1 MPMKNPHKYN
11 TRIGSAQQHQFAE
24 VPHADIQRSTFDR
37 SHGLKTTF
45 NAGELVPVYVDEA
58 LPGDTFSCNLTAF
71 SRLAT
76 PIHPTMDNAFMDS
89 HFFAV
94 PVRLVWDDFEEFMG
108 ETKTYKAAGATRLDG
123 TPDFTAAAPIPP
135 TITSGGSGEA
145 EQSLS
150 DYFGIPTKI
159 AALEFSALWHRA
171 YTLVWNDWFRDE
183 NLQAPKTILTT
194 SGADAT
200 AYPLLNR
207 GKKHDYF
214 TSALPWPQKGADVT
228 IPLGTTAPVYG
239 TGKSLGLT
247 DGNFTG
253 GLSTGSTYLRGATG
267 DYDKAPGDTGGVG
280 SSLADNTVYGVVE
293 SGVSGLAADLTDATA
308 ATINQLRLAFA
319 TQKFLEIQARGG
331 SRYIEVIKNHFNVT
345 SPDARLQRPEY
356 LGGGSSPVN
365 ISPVAQTS
373 STDATTPQ
381 GNLSAIGTTVLS
393 GHSFTKSFTEHTII
407 IGMVSVRTDLTYQQG
422 LNRMF
427 SRETIYDYY
436 WPTLSTIG
444 EQAVKNKEIYAQG
457 SAADETTFGY
467 QERYAEYRYKPSSIT
482 GKFRSNATGTLESWH
497 YAQEYSALPLLGDS
511 WIQVTDTNVQRTL
524 AVASEPQFIF
534 DSLFKLKCTR
544 PMPVNSVPGGTHF

>member
-11 TRIGSAQQHQFAE
+11 TRIGSAQQHQFSE

-45 NAGELVPVYVDEA
+45 NAGQLVPIYVDDC
-58 LPGDTFSCNLTAF
+58 LPGDTFSCNMTAF
-71 SRLAT
+71 ARLAT
-76 PIHPTMDNAFMDS
+76 PIHPTMDNAFMDT

-108 ETKTYKAAGATRLDG
+108 ETKTYKAAGSTRLDG
-123 TPDFTAAAPIPP
+123 TPDFTVAAPIPP
-135 TITSGGSGEA
+135 TITAGGSGEA

-150 DYFGIPTKI
+150 DYFGIPTKV

-183 NLQAPKTILTT
+183 NLQAPKTISTT
-194 SGADAT
+194 SGADT
-200 AYPLLNR
+200 TTYDLLNR

-228 IPLGTTAPVYG
+228 IPLGTSADIYTDAASLESITILAPNAG
-239 TGKSLGLT
+239 T
-247 DGNFTG
+247 DF
-253 GLSTGSTYLRGATG
+253 Y
-267 DYDKAPGDTGGVG
+267 
-280 SSLADNTVYGVVE
+280 
-293 SGVSGLAADLTDATA
+293 GLATNGSNASVSTATYSEDRLLKADLTDATS

-331 SRYIEVIKNHFNVT
+331 SRYIEVVKNHFNVT

-393 GHSFTKSFTEHTII
+393 GHSFTKSFTEHTIV

-444 EQAVKNKEIYAQG
+444 EQSVLNKEIYAQG
-457 SAADETTFGY
+457 TTADDDVFGF
-467 QERYAEYRYKPSSIT
+467 QERYSEYRYKPSSIT
-482 GKFRSNATGTLESWH
+482 GKFRSNATGSLESWH
-497 YAQEYSALPLLGDS
+497 YAQEYASLPLLGDS

-544 PMPVNSVPGGTHF
+544 PMPVNSIPGGTHF

>member
-1 MPMKNPHKYN
+1 MKNPHKHN
-11 TRIGSAQQHQFAE
+11 TRIGSAHQHKFSE

-45 NAGELVPVYVDEA
+45 NAGQLIPVYVDEA
-58 LPGDTFSCNLTAF
+58 LPGDTFSCNMTAF

-89 HFFAV
+89 HFFAI

-108 ETKTYKAAGATRLDG
+108 ETKTYKAPGATRLDG
-123 TPDFTAAAPIPP
+123 TPDFTVATPIPP
-135 TITSGGSGEA
+135 TITAGGSGEA
-145 EQSLS
+145 EFSLS
-150 DYFGIPTKI
+150 DYFGIPTKQ
-159 AALEFSALWHRA
+159 ANLEFSALWHRA

-183 NLQAPKTILTT
+183 NLQAPKTVLTT

-228 IPLGTTAPVYG
+228 IPLGGRADVHSYDNATTQSYAAPIGYDINQSPPGALGDFTWESNTNG
-239 TGKSLGLT
+239 TGIWA
-247 DGNFTG
+247 D
-253 GLSTGSTYLRGATG
+253 LSAATG
-267 DYDKAPGDTGGVG
+267 
-280 SSLADNTVYGVVE
+280 
-293 SGVSGLAADLTDATA
+293 

-373 STDATTPQ
+373 STDSTTPQ

-393 GHSFTKSFTEHTII
+393 GHSFTKSFTEHTIV
-407 IGMVSVRTDLTYQQG
+407 IGLVSVRTDLTYQQG

-457 SAADETTFGY
+457 TADDELTFGY
-467 QERYAEYRYKPSSIT
+467 QERYAEYRYKPSSVT

-497 YAQEYSALPLLGDS
+497 YAQEYASLPLLGDS
-511 WIQVTDTNVQRTL
+511 WIQVTDTNIQRTL
-524 AVASEPQFIF
+524 AVATEPQFIF
-534 DSLFKLKCTR
+534 DSLFKLRCTR
-544 PMPVNSVPGGTHF
+544 PMPVNSIPGGTHF

>member
-1 MPMKNPHKYN
+1 MRNPHKHN
-11 TRIGSAQQHQFAE
+11 TRIGSAHQHKFSE

-37 SHGLKTTF
+37 THGLKTTF
-45 NAGELVPVYVDEA
+45 NAGQLIPVYVDEA
-58 LPGDTFSCNLTAF
+58 LPGDTFSCNMTAF

-108 ETKTYKAAGATRLDG
+108 ETKTYKAPGATRLDG
-123 TPDFTAAAPIPP
+123 TPDFTVAAPIPP
-135 TITSGGSGEA
+135 TITAGGSGEA
-145 EQSLS
+145 EFSLA
-150 DYFGIPTKI
+150 DYFGIPTKQ
-159 AALEFSALWHRA
+159 ANLEFSALWHRA

-183 NLQAPKTILTT
+183 NLQAPKTISTA
-194 SGADAT
+194 SGADGT
-200 AYPLLNR
+200 TYELLNR

-228 IPLGTTAPVYG
+228 IPLAGTAPVLGIAKENQTFASSPAGLYDSSG
-239 TGKSLGLT
+239 SSVSYAAGTEIDPSQTGKSYYIEGT
-247 DGNFTG
+247 AATG
-253 GLSTGSTYLRGATG
+253 GYPNIR
-267 DYDKAPGDTGGVG
+267 
-280 SSLADNTVYGVVE
+280 
-293 SGVSGLAADLTDATA
+293 ADLTEASA

-393 GHSFTKSFTEHTII
+393 GHSFTKSFTEHTIV
-407 IGMVSVRTDLTYQQG
+407 IGLVSVRTDLTYQQG

-457 SAADETTFGY
+457 TADDELTFGY
-467 QERYAEYRYKPSSIT
+467 QERYAEYRYKPSSVT

-497 YAQEYSALPLLGDS
+497 YAQEYASLPLLGDS

-534 DSLFKLKCTR
+534 DSLFKLRCTR
-544 PMPVNSVPGGTHF
+544 PMPVNSIPGGTHF

>member
-11 TRIGSAQQHQFAE
+11 TRIGSAKQHQFSE

-45 NAGELVPVYVDEA
+45 NAGELVPIYVDEA

-76 PIHPTMDNAFMDS
+76 PIHPTMDNAFMDT

-108 ETKTYKAAGATRLDG
+108 ETKTYKAAGTDRLDG
-123 TPDFTAAAPIPP
+123 TPDFSVAAPVPP
-135 TITSGGSGEA
+135 TITAGGSGEA

-150 DYFGIPTKI
+150 DYFGIPTKV
-159 AALEFSALWHRA
+159 AGLEFSALWHRA
-171 YTLVWNDWFRDE
+171 YTLVWNTWMRDE
-183 NLQAPKTILTT
+183 NLQAPKTIDIT
-194 SGADAT
+194 SGPDTTTYA
-200 AYPLLNR
+200 LLNR

-228 IPLGTTAPVYG
+228 IPLGTKATVSYDGTTTQPVGVYSTSNSANNLLSAPNAAERVE
-239 TGKSLGLT
+239 
-247 DGNFTG
+247 
-253 GLSTGSTYLRGATG
+253 LSAT
-267 DYDKAPGDTGGVG
+267 
-280 SSLADNTVYGVVE
+280 TVTEAQTLY
-293 SGVSGLAADLTDATA
+293 ADLSDATA

-393 GHSFTKSFTEHTII
+393 GHSFTKSFTEHTIV

-457 SAADETTFGY
+457 SAADENTFGY
-467 QERYAEYRYKPSSIT
+467 QERYAEYRYKPSSVT

-497 YAQEYSALPLLGDS
+497 YAQEYASLPLLGDS

-534 DSLFKLKCTR
+534 DSLFKLRCTR
-544 PMPVNSVPGGTHF
+544 PMPVNSIPGGTHF

>member
-1 MPMKNPHKYN
+1 MRNPHKHN
-11 TRIGSAQQHQFAE
+11 TRVGSARQHQFSE

-45 NAGELVPVYVDEA
+45 NAGELIPIYVDEA

-76 PIHPTMDNAFMDS
+76 PIHPTMDNAFMDT

-108 ETKTYKAAGATRLDG
+108 ETKTYKAAGSSRLDG
-123 TPDFTAAAPIPP
+123 TPDFSVAAPVPP
-135 TITSGGSGEA
+135 TITAGGSGEA
-145 EQSLS
+145 EASLS
-150 DYFGIPTKI
+150 DYFGIPTQV
-159 AALEFSALWHRA
+159 ASLEFSALWHRA

-183 NLQAPKTILTT
+183 NLQAPKDIDTT
-194 SGADAT
+194 SGADT
-200 AYPLLNR
+200 TTYNLLNR

-228 IPLGTTAPVYG
+228 IPLGTTA
-239 TGKSLGLT
+239 
-247 DGNFTG
+247 NIF
-253 GLSTGSTYLRGATG
+253 
-267 DYDKAPGDTGGVG
+267 
-280 SSLADNTVYGVVE
+280 
-293 SGVSGLAADLTDATA
+293 TDAENDDPISVYNTNYSA
-308 ATINQLRLAFA
+308 YSKLKIDSSFVAGANDAGTEGFKLYTDLSEATSATINQLRLAFA

-373 STDATTPQ
+373 STDSVTPQ

-393 GHSFTKSFTEHTII
+393 GHSFTKSFTEHTIV
-407 IGMVSVRTDLTYQQG
+407 IGLVSVRTDLTYQQG

-436 WPTLSTIG
+436 WPTLSSIG
-444 EQAVKNKEIYAQG
+444 EQAIKNKEIYAQG

-467 QERYAEYRYKPSSIT
+467 QERYAEYRYKPSSVT

-497 YAQEYSALPLLGDS
+497 YAQEYASLPLLGDS

-534 DSLFKLKCTR
+534 DSLFKLRCTR
-544 PMPVNSVPGGTHF
+544 PMPVNSIPGGTHF

>member
-11 TRIGSAQQHQFAE
+11 TRIGSAQQHQFSE

-45 NAGELVPVYVDEA
+45 NAGKLVPVYIDDC
-58 LPGDTFSCNLTAF
+58 LPGDTFSCNMTAF
-71 SRLAT
+71 ARLAT
-76 PIHPTMDNAFMDS
+76 PIHPTMDNAFMDT

-108 ETKTYKAAGATRLDG
+108 ETKTYKAAGTDRLDG
-123 TPDFTAAAPIPP
+123 TPDFTVAAPIPP
-135 TITSGGSGEA
+135 TITAGGSGEA
-145 EQSLS
+145 EGSLS
-150 DYFGIPTKI
+150 DYFGIPTKV
-159 AALEFSALWHRA
+159 AGLEFSALWHRS
-171 YTLVWNDWFRDE
+171 YTLIYNTWFRDE
-183 NLQAPKTILTT
+183 NLQAPKDIDTT
-194 SGADAT
+194 SGADTT
-200 AYPLLNR
+200 AYTLLNR

-228 IPLGTTAPVYG
+228 IPLGGNALVA
-239 TGKSLGLT
+239 T
-247 DGNFTG
+247 DGLSSSNQTLSILDGDDVARPITVNSTYAEVSGTTTG
-253 GLSTGSTYLRGATG
+253 GTSALY
-267 DYDKAPGDTGGVG
+267 
-280 SSLADNTVYGVVE
+280 
-293 SGVSGLAADLTDATA
+293 ADLSEATS

-373 STDATTPQ
+373 STDTTTPQ

-393 GHSFTKSFTEHTII
+393 GHSFTKSFTEHTIV

-444 EQAVKNKEIYAQG
+444 EQAIKNKEIYAQG
-457 SAADETTFGY
+457 TAADETTFGY
-467 QERYAEYRYKPSSIT
+467 QERYAEYRYKPSSVT

-497 YAQEYSALPLLGDS
+497 YAQEYASLPLLGDS

-534 DSLFKLKCTR
+534 DSLFKLRCTR
-544 PMPVNSVPGGTHF
+544 PMPVNSIPGGTHF

>member
-11 TRIGSAQQHQFAE
+11 TRIGSAKQHQFSE

-45 NAGELVPVYVDEA
+45 NAGELVPIYVDEA

-76 PIHPTMDNAFMDS
+76 PIHPTIDNAFMDT

-108 ETKTYKAAGATRLDG
+108 ETKTYKAAGSDRLDG
-123 TPDFTAAAPIPP
+123 TPDFTVAAPVPP
-135 TITSGGSGEA
+135 TITAGGSGEA

-150 DYFGIPTKI
+150 DYFGIPTKVGG
-159 AALEFSALWHRA
+159 LEFSALWHRA

-183 NLQAPKTILTT
+183 NLQAPKTIDTT
-194 SGADAT
+194 SGADTTTYA
-200 AYPLLNR
+200 LLNR

-228 IPLGTTAPVYG
+228 IPLGTKAYVAV
-239 TGKSLGLT
+239 
-247 DGNFTG
+247 DGNEG
-253 GLSTGSTYLRGATG
+253 GGTNLIGINYGNATNTTMAINGSAWLQEGYADADT
-267 DYDKAPGDTGGVG
+267 DYQ
-280 SSLADNTVYGVVE
+280 LY
-293 SGVSGLAADLTDATA
+293 ADLSDATS

-393 GHSFTKSFTEHTII
+393 GHSFTKSFTEHTIV

-457 SAADETTFGY
+457 TSADETTFGY
-467 QERYAEYRYKPSSIT
+467 QERYAEYRYKPSSVT

-497 YAQEYSALPLLGDS
+497 YAQEYASLPLLGDS

-534 DSLFKLKCTR
+534 DSLFKLRCTR
-544 PMPVNSVPGGTHF
+544 PMPVNSIPGGTHF

>member
-1 MPMKNPHKYN
+1 MKNPHKYN
-11 TRIGSAQQHQFAE
+11 TRIGSSQQHQFSE

-45 NAGELVPVYVDEA
+45 NAGELVPIYVDES

-76 PIHPTMDNAFMDS
+76 PIHPTMDNAFMDT

-108 ETKTYKAAGATRLDG
+108 ETKTYKAAGSSRLDG
-123 TPDFTAAAPIPP
+123 TPDFTVAAPVPP
-135 TITSGGSGEA
+135 TITAGGSGEA

-150 DYFGIPTKI
+150 DYFGIPTKV
-159 AALEFSALWHRA
+159 AGLEFSALWHRA

-183 NLQAPKTILTT
+183 NLQAPKTIDTT
-194 SGADAT
+194 SGTDT
-200 AYPLLNR
+200 TTYSLLNR

-228 IPLGTTAPVYG
+228 LPLGVSADVVYDG
-239 TGKSLGLT
+239 TLNNAAAANRAKIWSTVDEAYGDLNAESADSNYIHPLT
-247 DGNFTG
+247 E
-253 GLSTGSTYLRGATG
+253 
-267 DYDKAPGDTGGVG
+267 
-280 SSLADNTVYGVVE
+280 SSGQKLY
-293 SGVSGLAADLTDATA
+293 ADLSSATS

-393 GHSFTKSFTEHTII
+393 GHSFTKSFTEHTIV
-407 IGMVSVRTDLTYQQG
+407 IGLVSVRTDLTYQQG

-467 QERYAEYRYKPSSIT
+467 QERYAEYRYKPSSVT

-497 YAQEYSALPLLGDS
+497 YAQEYASLPLLGDS

-544 PMPVNSVPGGTHF
+544 PMPVNSIPGGTHF

>member
-45 NAGELVPVYVDEA
+45 NAGELVPIYVDEA

-108 ETKTYKAAGATRLDG
+108 ETKTYQAAGPSRLDG
-123 TPDFTAAAPIPP
+123 TPDFTVAAPIPP
-135 TITSGGSGEA
+135 TITAGGSGEA

-159 AALEFSALWHRA
+159 AGLEFSALWHRA

-194 SGADAT
+194 SGADGTTYA
-200 AYPLLNR
+200 LLNR

-228 IPLGTTAPVYG
+228 IPLGTTAPIFY
-239 TGKSLGLT
+239 
-247 DGNFTG
+247 DAA
-253 GLSTGSTYLRGATG
+253 GATAQDLKINANDG
-267 DYDKAPGDTGGVG
+267 TQWSMISDNSYELQTHIDRTGNA
-280 SSLADNTVYGVVE
+280 SYLSLE
-293 SGVSGLAADLTDATA
+293 ADLSDATA

-393 GHSFTKSFTEHTII
+393 GHSFTKSFTEHTIV

-544 PMPVNSVPGGTHF
+544 PMPVNSIPGGTHF

>member
-1 MPMKNPHKYN
+1 MKNPHKYN
-11 TRIGSAQQHQFAE
+11 TRIGSSKQHQFSE

-45 NAGELVPVYVDEA
+45 NAGQLVPIYVDEA

-108 ETKTYKAAGATRLDG
+108 ETKTYKAAGTDRLDG
-123 TPDFTAAAPIPP
+123 TPDFSVAAPIPP
-135 TITSGGSGEA
+135 TITAPGGGET
-145 EQSLS
+145 EGSLS
-150 DYFGIPTKI
+150 DYFGIPTKV

-183 NLQAPKTILTT
+183 NLQAPKTIDLT
-194 SGADAT
+194 SGTDTTTYA
-200 AYPLLNR
+200 LLNR

-228 IPLGTTAPVYG
+228 IPLGGNANVAY
-239 TGKSLGLT
+239 
-247 DGNFTG
+247 DG
-253 GLSTGSTYLRGATG
+253 
-267 DYDKAPGDTGGVG
+267 DPGDSFGVYSTA
-280 SSLADNTVYGVVE
+280 SSSFKKTDSSGANLLASSTAGYEANKLY
-293 SGVSGLAADLTDATA
+293 ADLSAATS

-393 GHSFTKSFTEHTII
+393 GHSFTKSFTEHTIVL
-407 IGMVSVRTDLTYQQG
+407 GLVSVRTDLTYQQG

-497 YAQEYSALPLLGDS
+497 YAQEYASLPLLGDA

>member
-1 MPMKNPHKYN
+1 MKNPHKHN
-11 TRIGSAQQHQFAE
+11 TRIGSAHQHKFSE

-37 SHGLKTTF
+37 THGLKTTF
-45 NAGELVPVYVDEA
+45 NAGQLIPVYVDEA
-58 LPGDTFSCNLTAF
+58 LPGDTFSCNMTAF

-89 HFFAV
+89 HFFAI

-108 ETKTYKAAGATRLDG
+108 ETKTYKAPGATRLDG
-123 TPDFTAAAPIPP
+123 TPDFTVAAPIPP
-135 TITSGGSGEA
+135 TITAGGSGEA
-145 EQSLS
+145 EFSLA
-150 DYFGIPTKI
+150 DYFGIPTKQ
-159 AALEFSALWHRA
+159 AGLEFSALWHRA

-183 NLQAPKTILTT
+183 NLQAPKTVLTT

-200 AYPLLNR
+200 AYELLNR

-228 IPLGTTAPVYG
+228 IPLGTTARVQ
-239 TGKSLGLT
+239 T
-247 DGNFTG
+247 DGATDQDLTVWQTDNDMYGKLATNDAG
-253 GLSTGSTYLRGATG
+253 GNYLRIK
-267 DYDKAPGDTGGVG
+267 DDSG
-280 SSLADNTVYGVVE
+280 SVNNSLY
-293 SGVSGLAADLTDATA
+293 ADLSDATA

-393 GHSFTKSFTEHTII
+393 GHSFTKSFTEHTIV
-407 IGMVSVRTDLTYQQG
+407 IGLVSVRTDLTYQQG

-457 SAADETTFGY
+457 TADDDLTFGY
-467 QERYAEYRYKPSSIT
+467 QERYAEYRYKPSSVT

-497 YAQEYSALPLLGDS
+497 YAQEYASLPLLGDS

-534 DSLFKLKCTR
+534 DSLFKLRCTR
-544 PMPVNSVPGGTHF
+544 PMPVNSIPGGTHF

>member
-11 TRIGSAQQHQFAE
+11 TRIGSAKQHQFAE

-45 NAGELVPVYVDEA
+45 NAGELVPIYVDEA

-108 ETKTYKAAGATRLDG
+108 ETKTYKAAGPTRLDG
-123 TPDFTAAAPIPP
+123 TPDFTAATPIPP
-135 TITSGGSGEA
+135 TITAGGSGEA
-145 EQSLS
+145 EASLS
-150 DYFGIPTKI
+150 DYFGIPTKK
-159 AALEFSALWHRA
+159 ANLEFSALWHRA

-183 NLQAPKTILTT
+183 NLQAPKTVDTT
-194 SGADAT
+194 SGADT
-200 AYPLLNR
+200 TTYTLLNR

-214 TSALPWPQKGADVT
+214 TSSLPWPQKGADVT
-228 IPLGTTAPVYG
+228 IPLGTTADVVTSDERVYFQ
-239 TGKSLGLT
+239 KT
-247 DGNFTG
+247 DGTDGPGAAADAFGNP
-253 GLSTGSTYLRGATG
+253 YPGATPAEAQG
-267 DYDKAPGDTGGVG
+267 LKFGTQTG
-280 SSLADNTVYGVVE
+280 LQ
-293 SGVSGLAADLTDATA
+293 ADLTDATS

-393 GHSFTKSFTEHTII
+393 GHSFTKSFTEHTIV

-457 SAADETTFGY
+457 TATDEETFGY

-497 YAQEYSALPLLGDS
+497 YGQEYASLPLLGDS

-544 PMPVNSVPGGTHF
+544 PMPVNSIPGGTHF

>member
-11 TRIGSAQQHQFAE
+11 TRIGSAQQHQFSE

-45 NAGELVPVYVDEA
+45 NAGELVPIYVDEA

-76 PIHPTMDNAFMDS
+76 PIHPTMDNAFMDT

-94 PVRLVWDDFEEFMG
+94 PIRLVWDDFEEFMG
-108 ETKTYKAAGATRLDG
+108 ETKTYKAAGSDRLDG
-123 TPDFTAAAPIPP
+123 TPDFSVAALVPP
-135 TITSGGSGEA
+135 TITASGSGEA
-145 EQSLS
+145 EGSLS
-150 DYFGIPTKI
+150 DYFGIPTKVGG
-159 AALEFSALWHRA
+159 LEFSALWHRA

-183 NLQAPKTILTT
+183 NLQAPKTLDTT
-194 SGADAT
+194 SGNDTTTYA
-200 AYPLLNR
+200 LLNR

-228 IPLGTTAPVYG
+228 IPLGQSANITFDGTTGDSGSTLSIVRKADDSPYELYANASTSTYVKAVDSGTTA
-239 TGKSLGLT
+239 
-247 DGNFTG
+247 
-253 GLSTGSTYLRGATG
+253 
-267 DYDKAPGDTGGVG
+267 AP
-280 SSLADNTVYGVVE
+280 LY
-293 SGVSGLAADLTDATA
+293 ADLSDATS

-393 GHSFTKSFTEHTII
+393 GHSFTKSFTEHTIV

-457 SAADETTFGY
+457 TAADDTTFGY
-467 QERYAEYRYKPSSIT
+467 QERYAEYRYKPSSVT

-497 YAQEYSALPLLGDS
+497 YAQEYASLPLLGDS

-534 DSLFKLKCTR
+534 DSLFKLRCTR
-544 PMPVNSVPGGTHF
+544 PMPVNSIPGGTHF

>member
-11 TRIGSAQQHQFAE
+11 TRIGSAHQHQFSE

-45 NAGELVPVYVDEA
+45 NAGELVPIYVDEA

-76 PIHPTMDNAFMDS
+76 PIHPTMDNAFMDT

-94 PVRLVWDDFEEFMG
+94 PVRLVWDDFQEFMG
-108 ETKTYKAAGATRLDG
+108 ETKTYKAAGSDRLDG
-123 TPDFTAAAPIPP
+123 TPDFSVAAPVPP
-135 TITSGGSGEA
+135 TITAGGSGEA
-145 EQSLS
+145 EGSLS

-159 AALEFSALWHRA
+159 AGLEFSALWHRA

-183 NLQAPKTILTT
+183 NLQAPKTVLTT

-228 IPLGTTAPVYG
+228 MPLSGNAPVVGIAKDNQTFSNSNTAGYETGG
-239 TGKSLGLT
+239 TGTVTYAKSAVM
-247 DGNFTG
+247 DGG
-253 GLSTGSTYLRGATG
+253 GTGSEVFRVEEDTTNSGF
-267 DYDKAPGDTGGVG
+267 PGI
-280 SSLADNTVYGVVE
+280 Y
-293 SGVSGLAADLTDATA
+293 ADLTEAA
-308 ATINQLRLAFA
+308 GATINQLRLAFA

-345 SPDARLQRPEY
+345 SPDARLQRPEF

-393 GHSFTKSFTEHTII
+393 GHSFTKSFTEHTIV

-467 QERYAEYRYKPSSIT
+467 QERYAEYRYKPSSVT

-497 YAQEYSALPLLGDS
+497 YAQEYASLPLLGDS

-534 DSLFKLKCTR
+534 DSLFKLRCTR
-544 PMPVNSVPGGTHF
+544 PMPVNSIPGGTHF

>member
-11 TRIGSAQQHQFAE
+11 TRIGSAQQHQFSE

-45 NAGELVPVYVDEA
+45 NAGELVPIYVDEA

-76 PIHPTMDNAFMDS
+76 PIHPTMDNAFMDT

-108 ETKTYKAAGATRLDG
+108 ETKTYKAAGSDRLDG
-123 TPDFTAAAPIPP
+123 TPDFSVAAPVPP
-135 TITSGGSGEA
+135 TITAGGSGET
-145 EQSLS
+145 EGSLS
-150 DYFGIPTKI
+150 DYFGIPTKVGG
-159 AALEFSALWHRA
+159 LEFSALWHRA

-183 NLQAPKTILTT
+183 NLQAPKTLLTT

-200 AYPLLNR
+200 TYALLNR

-228 IPLGTTAPVYG
+228 IPLGTKAMVAVDGDTSGSATDYIGINYGNGDNKRMGAYG
-239 TGKSLGLT
+239 TYVTT
-247 DGNFTG
+247 DTDN
-253 GLSTGSTYLRGATG
+253 ATA
-267 DYDKAPGDTGGVG
+267 DYQ
-280 SSLADNTVYGVVE
+280 LY
-293 SGVSGLAADLTDATA
+293 ADLSEATA

-393 GHSFTKSFTEHTII
+393 GHSFTKSFTEHTIV

-427 SRETIYDYY
+427 SRETIYDCY

-467 QERYAEYRYKPSSIT
+467 QERYAEYRYKPSSVT

-497 YAQEYSALPLLGDS
+497 YAQEYASLPLLGDS

-534 DSLFKLKCTR
+534 DSLFKLRCTR

>member
-11 TRIGSAQQHQFAE
+11 TRIGSAQQHQFSE

-45 NAGELVPVYVDEA
+45 NAGELIPIYVDEA

-76 PIHPTMDNAFMDS
+76 PINPTMDNAFMDT

-94 PVRLVWDDFEEFMG
+94 PVRLVWEDFEEFMG
-108 ETKTYKAAGATRLDG
+108 ETKTYKAAGSDRLDG
-123 TPDFTAAAPIPP
+123 TPDFSVAAPIPP
-135 TITSGGSGEA
+135 TITAGGSGVTEG
-145 EQSLS
+145 SLG
-150 DYFGIPTKI
+150 DYLGIPTKV

-183 NLQAPKTILTT
+183 NLQAPKAISLLSGDDTT
-194 SGADAT
+194 TYA
-200 AYPLLNR
+200 LLNR

-228 IPLGTTAPVYG
+228 LPLGTSAPVTMDGVQDIGYADIMTSGG
-239 TGKSLGLT
+239 TTQSTLT
-247 DGNFTG
+247 TG
-253 GLSTGSTYLRGATG
+253 GSGGQVYGSTRDVA
-267 DYDKAPGDTGGVG
+267 DG
-280 SSLADNTVYGVVE
+280 SLLY
-293 SGVSGLAADLTDATA
+293 ADLSDATS

-393 GHSFTKSFTEHTII
+393 GHSFTKSFTEHTIV

-457 SAADETTFGY
+457 TSADETTFGY
-467 QERYAEYRYKPSSIT
+467 QERYAEYRYKPSGVT

-497 YAQEYSALPLLGDS
+497 YAQEYASLPLLGDS

-534 DSLFKLKCTR
+534 DSLFKLRCTR
-544 PMPVNSVPGGTHF
+544 PMPVNSIPGGTHF

>member
-1 MPMKNPHKYN
+1 MPMKKPNKYN
-11 TRIGSAQQHQFAE
+11 KRIGSAQQHQFAE

-45 NAGELVPVYVDEA
+45 NAGELVPIYVDEA

-108 ETKTYKAAGATRLDG
+108 ETKTYKAAGSDRLDG
-123 TPDFTAAAPIPP
+123 TPDFTVAAPVPP
-135 TITSGGSGEA
+135 TITAGGSGEA

-150 DYFGIPTKI
+150 DYFGIPTKV

-183 NLQAPKTILTT
+183 NLQAPKTIDTT
-194 SGADAT
+194 SGADTTTYA
-200 AYPLLNR
+200 LLNR

-228 IPLGTTAPVYG
+228 IPLGTTAPV
-239 TGKSLGLT
+239 TGLYFNGDTVDTSSGWYDQ
-247 DGNFTG
+247 DGVASSGQAINYSNAAASRYIGFE
-253 GLSTGSTYLRGATG
+253 STGSNALNVT
-267 DYDKAPGDTGGVG
+267 
-280 SSLADNTVYGVVE
+280 
-293 SGVSGLAADLTDATA
+293 ADLTDATA

-356 LGGGSSPVN
+356 MGGGSSPVN

-393 GHSFTKSFTEHTII
+393 GHSFTKSFTEHTIV

-436 WPTLSTIG
+436 WPTLSSIG

-544 PMPVNSVPGGTHF
+544 PMPVNSIPGGTHF

>member
-1 MPMKNPHKYN
+1 MKNPHKYN
-11 TRIGSAQQHQFAE
+11 TRIGSAQQHQFSE

-45 NAGELVPVYVDEA
+45 NAGELVPIYVDEA

-76 PIHPTMDNAFMDS
+76 PIHPTMDNAFMDT

-108 ETKTYKAAGATRLDG
+108 ETKTYKAAGSDRLDG
-123 TPDFTAAAPIPP
+123 TPDFSVAAPVPP
-135 TITSGGSGEA
+135 TITAGGSGEA
-145 EQSLS
+145 EGSLS
-150 DYFGIPTKI
+150 DYFGIPTKV

-183 NLQAPKTILTT
+183 NLQAPKTLLTT

-200 AYPLLNR
+200 VYALLNR

-214 TSALPWPQKGADVT
+214 TSSLPWPQKGADVT
-228 IPLGTTAPVYG
+228 IPLGTSASVLTNNTQVQFQDASGANVNAPAGDSGGNDGYIYG
-239 TGKSLGLT
+239 QTV
-247 DGNFTG
+247 D
-253 GLSTGSTYLRGATG
+253 
-267 DYDKAPGDTGGVG
+267 DTGQLKFGT
-280 SSLADNTVYGVVE
+280 NT
-293 SGVSGLAADLTDATA
+293 GLYADLSDATS

-393 GHSFTKSFTEHTII
+393 GHSFTKSFTEHTIV

-457 SAADETTFGY
+457 TAADETTFGY
-467 QERYAEYRYKPSSIT
+467 QERYAEYRYKPSSVT

-497 YAQEYSALPLLGDS
+497 YAQEYASLPLLGDS

-534 DSLFKLKCTR
+534 DSLFKLRCTR
-544 PMPVNSVPGGTHF
+544 PMPVNSIPGGTHF

>member
-45 NAGELVPVYVDEA
+45 NAGELVPIYCDES

-71 SRLAT
+71 ARLAT
-76 PIHPTMDNAFMDS
+76 PIHPTMDNAFMDT

-108 ETKTYKAAGATRLDG
+108 ETKTYKAAGTDRLDG
-123 TPDFTAAAPIPP
+123 TPDFSVAAPIPP
-135 TITSGGSGEA
+135 TITAGGSGEA

-159 AALEFSALWHRA
+159 AGLEFSALWHRA

-200 AYPLLNR
+200 AYTLLNR

-228 IPLGTTAPVYG
+228 IPLGATAPIKMDTV
-239 TGKSLGLT
+239 TSPFIT
-247 DGNFTG
+247 INDQNDVARNITRQPANDHIFIDT
-253 GLSTGSTYLRGATG
+253 ATPV
-267 DYDKAPGDTGGVG
+267 A
-280 SSLADNTVYGVVE
+280 SSE
-293 SGVSGLAADLTDATA
+293 PMFADLTDAA
-308 ATINQLRLAFA
+308 SATINQLRLAFA

-393 GHSFTKSFTEHTII
+393 GHSFTKSFTEHTIV

-544 PMPVNSVPGGTHF
+544 PMPVNSIPGGTHF

>member
-1 MPMKNPHKYN
+1 MRNPHKHN
-11 TRIGSAQQHQFAE
+11 TRIGSARQHQFSE
-24 VPHADIQRSTFDR
+24 VPHADIRRSTFDR
-37 SHGLKTTF
+37 THGLKTTF
-45 NAGELVPVYVDEA
+45 NAGQLIPVYVDEA
-58 LPGDTFSCNLTAF
+58 LPGDTFSCNMTAF

-89 HFFAV
+89 HFFAI
-94 PVRLVWDDFEEFMG
+94 PVRLVWEDFEEFMG
-108 ETKTYKAAGATRLDG
+108 ETKSYKAAGSSRLDG
-123 TPDFTAAAPIPP
+123 TPDFSVAAPIPP
-135 TITSGGSGEA
+135 TITAGGSGEA
-145 EQSLS
+145 EFSLA
-150 DYFGIPTKI
+150 DYFGIPTKQ
-159 AALEFSALWHRA
+159 AGLEFSALWHRA

-183 NLQAPKTILTT
+183 NLQAPKTVLLT

-200 AYPLLNR
+200 TYNLLNR

-228 IPLGTTAPVYG
+228 IPLGGTAPVHG
-239 TGKSLGLT
+239 LGKKSQT
-247 DGNFTG
+247 FENSSTTVYETG
-253 GLSTGSTYLRGATG
+253 GSGTVTYANSGTLAGSTG
-267 DYDKAPGDTGGVG
+267 V
-280 SSLADNTVYGVVE
+280 DNTFYVE
-293 SGVSGLAADLTDATA
+293 EDTANSGYPGIFADLTDATA

-393 GHSFTKSFTEHTII
+393 GHSFTKSFTEHTIVL
-407 IGMVSVRTDLTYQQG
+407 GVVSVRTDLTYQQG

-444 EQAVKNKEIYAQG
+444 EQSVKNKEIYAQG

-482 GKFRSNATGTLESWH
+482 GKLRS
-497 YAQEYSALPLLGDS
+497 
-511 WIQVTDTNVQRTL
+511 
-524 AVASEPQFIF
+524 
-534 DSLFKLKCTR
+534 
-544 PMPVNSVPGGTHF
+544 

>member
-1 MPMKNPHKYN
+1 M
-11 TRIGSAQQHQFAE
+11 
-24 VPHADIQRSTFDR
+24 
-37 SHGLKTTF
+37 
-45 NAGELVPVYVDEA
+45 
-58 LPGDTFSCNLTAF
+58 DT
-71 SRLAT
+71 
-76 PIHPTMDNAFMDS
+76 

-108 ETKTYKAAGATRLDG
+108 ETKTYKAAGSDRLDG
-123 TPDFTAAAPIPP
+123 TPDFSVAAPVPP
-135 TITSGGSGEA
+135 TITASGSGEA
-145 EQSLS
+145 EGSLS
-150 DYFGIPTKI
+150 DYFGIPTKVGG
-159 AALEFSALWHRA
+159 LEFSALWHRA

-183 NLQAPKTILTT
+183 NLQAPKTIDTT
-194 SGADAT
+194 SGNDT
-200 AYPLLNR
+200 TTYTLLNR

-228 IPLGTTAPVYG
+228 IPLGTTAPVASSSTQEDVFTYYNTSTSSYTKAYTDSTSGYLEG
-239 TGKSLGLT
+239 TA
-247 DGNFTG
+247 D
-253 GLSTGSTYLRGATG
+253 A
-267 DYDKAPGDTGGVG
+267 GVEANK
-280 SSLADNTVYGVVE
+280 LY
-293 SGVSGLAADLTDATA
+293 ADLSDATA

-393 GHSFTKSFTEHTII
+393 GHSFTKSFTEHTIV

-427 SRETIYDYY
+427 SRATIYDYY

-467 QERYAEYRYKPSSIT
+467 QERYAEYRYKPSSVT

-497 YAQEYSALPLLGDS
+497 YAQEYASLPLLGDS

-534 DSLFKLKCTR
+534 DSLFKLRCTR
-544 PMPVNSVPGGTHF
+544 PMPVNSIPGGTHF

>member
-1 MPMKNPHKYN
+1 MKNPHKHN
-11 TRIGSAQQHQFAE
+11 TRIGSAHQHKFSE

-37 SHGLKTTF
+37 THGLKTTF
-45 NAGELVPVYVDEA
+45 NAGQLIPVYVDEA
-58 LPGDTFSCNLTAF
+58 LPGDTFSCNMTAF

-108 ETKTYKAAGATRLDG
+108 ETKTYKAAGSDRLDG
-123 TPDFTAAAPIPP
+123 TPDFSVAAPVPP
-135 TITSGGSGEA
+135 TITAGGSGEA

-150 DYFGIPTKI
+150 DYFGIPTKV
-159 AALEFSALWHRA
+159 AGLEFSALWHRA

-183 NLQAPKTILTT
+183 NLQAPKTVLTT

-200 AYPLLNR
+200 TYTLLNR

-228 IPLGTTAPVYG
+228 IPLGTQAPITTDAANDDIVRTFY
-239 TGKSLGLT
+239 TGSGNYKLRHSRDLDYVSFQSDT
-247 DGNFTG
+247 EDGN
-253 GLSTGSTYLRGATG
+253 LY
-267 DYDKAPGDTGGVG
+267 
-280 SSLADNTVYGVVE
+280 
-293 SGVSGLAADLTDATA
+293 ADLSEATS

-393 GHSFTKSFTEHTII
+393 GHSFTKSFTEHTIV

-444 EQAVKNKEIYAQG
+444 EQAIKNKEIYAQG
-457 SAADETTFGY
+457 TAADDTTFGY
-467 QERYAEYRYKPSSIT
+467 AERYAEYRYKPSSVT

-497 YAQEYSALPLLGDS
+497 YAQEYASLPLLGDS

-534 DSLFKLKCTR
+534 DSLFKLRCVR
-544 PMPVNSVPGGTHF
+544 PMPINSIPGGTHF

>member
-45 NAGELVPVYVDEA
+45 NAGELVPIYVDEA

-123 TPDFTAAAPIPP
+123 TPDFTVAAPIPP
-135 TITSGGSGEA
+135 TITAGGSGEA

-183 NLQAPKTILTT
+183 NLQAPKTVLTT
-194 SGADAT
+194 SGADSTTYA
-200 AYPLLNR
+200 LLNR

-228 IPLGTTAPVYG
+228 IPLGTTAPVIYG
-239 TGKSLGLT
+239 TAIQGSNDP
-247 DGNFTG
+247 DGNTTISRVTG
-253 GLSTGSTYLRGATG
+253 GTSKWQYNDGSINASNPDGQWPIL
-267 DYDKAPGDTGGVG
+267 
-280 SSLADNTVYGVVE
+280 
-293 SGVSGLAADLTDATA
+293 ADLTEATS

-373 STDATTPQ
+373 STDSTTPQ

-393 GHSFTKSFTEHTII
+393 GHSFTKSFTEHTIV

-544 PMPVNSVPGGTHF
+544 PMPVNSIPGGTHF

>member
-45 NAGELVPVYVDEA
+45 NAGELVPIYVDEA

-76 PIHPTMDNAFMDS
+76 PIHPTMDNAFMDT

-94 PVRLVWDDFEEFMG
+94 PIRLVWDDFEEFMG

-123 TPDFTAAAPIPP
+123 TPDFTVAAPIPP
-135 TITSGGSGEA
+135 TITAGGTGEA
-145 EQSLS
+145 EASLS

-159 AALEFSALWHRA
+159 AGLEFSALWHRA
-171 YTLVWNDWFRDE
+171 YTLCWNDWFRDE

-200 AYPLLNR
+200 TYALLNR

-228 IPLGTTAPVYG
+228 IPLGTTAPVTYG
-239 TGKSLGLT
+239 VTSGDVGVVRQS
-247 DGNFTG
+247 DG
-253 GLSTGSTYLRGATG
+253 TYQALDA
-267 DYDKAPGDTGGVG
+267 AGGVL
-280 SSLADNTVYGVVE
+280 SYQ
-293 SGVSGLAADLTDATA
+293 SGTTTTEAEVLFADLSEAA
-308 ATINQLRLAFA
+308 SATINQLRLAFA

-393 GHSFTKSFTEHTII
+393 GHSFTKSFTEHSIV

-457 SAADETTFGY
+457 TAPDETTFGY

-497 YAQEYSALPLLGDS
+497 YAQEYSSLPLLGDS

-524 AVASEPQFIF
+524 AVATEPQFIF

-544 PMPVNSVPGGTHF
+544 PMPVNSIPGGTHF